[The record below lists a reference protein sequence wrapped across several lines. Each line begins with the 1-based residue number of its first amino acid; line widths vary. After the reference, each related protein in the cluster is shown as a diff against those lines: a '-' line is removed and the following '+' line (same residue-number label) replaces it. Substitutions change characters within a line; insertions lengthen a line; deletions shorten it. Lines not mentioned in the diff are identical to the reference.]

1 VRTWR
6 FGLEVISP
14 PVDAFYMKFHSQM
27 SPISYAMGLFCLG
40 LAFQQTQLAVWA
52 QSSDASD
59 DGHESACPTEI
70 IQGQQRCM
78 AEIAANSKLE
88 MIVDIPAD
96 DVRDMSVQQLSGTVH
111 VLLKEPPGAASAPA
125 TTPASYLF
133 ANAAGRLS
141 RIRILMDSK
150 GQTTRTLTIDNSS
163 SKPATI
169 AIEVEA
175 AHGADV
181 KSALE
186 EDAERA
192 FAIAEELRTK
202 KGSSREETLAAY
214 DKAIGIWE
222 GLEDSAA
229 VGRALTVKAF
239 FLFRNQNDATGAL
252 KLIQT
257 ALQRV
262 SSMSAVETANTWRI
276 AGYINAELSH
286 YEDARKTYTAA
297 LDGYTKTGDQFNQE
311 SVLENLSRLER
322 LEGNTAAALSDAT
335 QAESL
340 AEKIGDQRG
349 QLAIEEQIGSIY
361 TTSGNLELAYNAYER
376 ALGLLKVTSDAHMEG
391 YVWSDLGVVYT
402 ELGDFAR
409 AHDALDQA
417 SSIWQ
422 RSPYPF
428 GEMNTLD
435 DNGDLLLA
443 EGQLETA
450 RRAYARGLDVADKQG
465 AARYRIFFL
474 RGIGDSYLFQK
485 DSANAEKN
493 FREALDLA
501 VKSNE
506 GDSTAYLYCALGDTA
521 LQRGD
526 KASARDSYTKCSQDA
541 QAKQDAAL
549 PIRAAGGLA
558 RTALLEGDLKAAEAH
573 SEEALAGIESQR
585 GSLSVADLRT
595 SYFAS
600 MHAYY
605 DLEIQ
610 ILSRLDQTYPGE
622 GYRWKAFLVAERGRA
637 RTLLDQVTAGDKDR
651 LPEIASPLRAQY
663 DEVLRKLRMLESK
676 SAATRAQRKEISPA
690 DGEASA
696 QLNAEA
702 HALRAKSGEADNSAV
717 AEAPP
722 LTLQMIQ
729 AALPG
734 ERSALIEYWTGEDA
748 SYMWAISHA
757 GVRMVRLPAGAELG
771 RQIDALRQAILSEIS
786 LPPEVTA
793 TQRAQMLPEMRQ
805 HTERLESSVAK
816 TLFPAGL
823 LSPGVSTLAVVADGP
838 TLSAPFAA
846 LASALV
852 RNSRQADG
860 ERIAMLSEPSA
871 AIFSW
876 LESHPIPPRPLEIA
890 IFTDAGSGQGTRGN
904 GNADNFGAEQS
915 KNAADGL
922 PALSFAGGEAEM
934 IRSVFGASAAH
945 VFSGASATPAS
956 LNDLNWDT
964 YRVAHFATHAV
975 LNNHYAELNG
985 LVTGTGAS
993 QMLWYGDVCHLHAR
1007 LDLVV
1012 LSACD
1017 TALGKNIP
1025 GEGLEGL
1032 TQAFFV
1038 AGSQRVV
1045 GTLWQVDDQ
1054 ATSAWMRYFYTALKA
1069 TGSPTQALSAAQR
1082 AMAASPQ
1089 WSSPYYWAGF
1099 TLAGDWRPLP

>member
-1 VRTWR
+1 
-6 FGLEVISP
+6 
-14 PVDAFYMKFHSQM
+14 MKFLGQTSPM
-27 SPISYAMGLFCLG
+27 SCAMSLFCLG
-40 LAFQQTQLAVWA
+40 LAFQQIQLVVRA
-52 QSSDASD
+52 QPSHASD
-59 DGHESACPTEI
+59 DGHEWACPTEI
-70 IQGQQRCM
+70 IPGHQRCA
-78 AEIAANSKLE
+78 AEIAANSKLQ
-88 MIVDIPAD
+88 MIVDIPPG
-96 DVRDMSVQQLSGTVH
+96 DVREMSVEQLFGAVH
-111 VLLKEPPGAASAPA
+111 VLLTEPPGVASP
-125 TTPASYLF
+125 PASYLF
-133 ANAAGRLS
+133 ANASGRLS
-141 RIRILMDSK
+141 LIHIVVDSN
-150 GQTTRTLTIDNSS
+150 GQTTRVLTIDNSTL
-163 SKPATI
+163 KPATVTVD
-169 AIEVEA
+169 VEA
-175 AHGADV
+175 ARAEDV
-181 KSALE
+181 KSAQE
-186 EDAERA
+186 EGAERA

-202 KGSSREETLAAY
+202 KGSSREETIAAY

-222 GLEDSAA
+222 GLDDSAA

-239 FLFRNQNDATGAL
+239 FLFRNQNDPTGAL

-262 SSMSAVETANTWRI
+262 PSMSAVETANTWRI
-276 AGYINAELSH
+276 AGYIHAELSH
-286 YEDARKTYTAA
+286 YEDARKAYASA
-297 LDGYTKTGDQFNQE
+297 LDGYTKTGDPFNQE
-311 SVLENLSRLER
+311 LLLENLSRLER
-322 LEGNTAAALSDAT
+322 LEGNTAAALSDAA

-376 ALGLLKVTSDAHMEG
+376 ALGLLKVTSDAHMEA
-391 YVWSDLGVVYT
+391 YIWSDLGVVYT

-443 EGQLETA
+443 EGQLEAA
-450 RRAYARGLDVADKQG
+450 RRAYAQGLDVANKQG

-493 FREALDLA
+493 YREALDLA

-506 GDSTAYLYCALGDTA
+506 GDSTAYLFCALGDTA
-521 LQRGD
+521 LQKGD
-526 KASARDSYTKCSQDA
+526 KTSARDSYTKCSEDA
-541 QAKQDAAL
+541 ESKQDASL

-558 RTALLEGDLKAAEAH
+558 RTALLEGDLEAAEAH

-610 ILSRLDQTYPGE
+610 ILSRLDQTYPKE

-637 RTLLDQVTAGDKDR
+637 RTLLDQVTAGGKDR
-651 LPEIASPLRAQY
+651 PAEIASPVRAQY
-663 DEVLRKLRMLESK
+663 DEVLRKLRTLESK
-676 SAATRAQRKEISPA
+676 SAANRAQGKEVSAA
-690 DGEASA
+690 DKEASA

-702 HALRAKSGEADNSAV
+702 HALRAKSGEPVNSVAD
-717 AEAPP
+717 APP

-748 SYMWAISHA
+748 GYVWAVSHA
-757 GVRMVRLPAGAELG
+757 GVRMVRLPPAVELG
-771 RQIDALRQAILSEIS
+771 RQIDALRKAILSEIS

-793 TQRAQMLPEMRQ
+793 TQRAQMLPQMRRR
-805 HTERLESSVAK
+805 TDLLESSVAK
-816 TLFPAGL
+816 TLFPPGL

-838 TLSAPFAA
+838 VLAAPFAA
-846 LASALV
+846 LASAV
-852 RNSRQADG
+852 ARNPGRNLGQSDSG
-860 ERIAMLSEPSA
+860 RIAMLSEPSA

-876 LESHPIPPRPLEIA
+876 LESNPIPPRPLEIA
-890 IFTDAGSGQGTRGN
+890 IFADSGSGKGMRGIGKADSFGTAQS
-904 GNADNFGAEQS
+904 GNAAGD
-915 KNAADGL
+915 L
-922 PALSFAGGEAEM
+922 PALSFASGEAEM
-934 IRSVFGASAAH
+934 IRSVFGTSVAH
-945 VFSGASATPAS
+945 VFTGASATPAA
-956 LNDLNWDT
+956 LNELNWDT

-985 LVTGTGAS
+985 LVTGTGGG

-1017 TALGKNIP
+1017 TALGKNTP

-1069 TGSPTQALSAAQR
+1069 SGSPTRALNIAQR

>member
-1 VRTWR
+1 
-6 FGLEVISP
+6 
-14 PVDAFYMKFHSQM
+14 MKFPGQM
-27 SPISYAMGLFCLG
+27 SPISFAMGLFCLG
-40 LAFQQTQLAVWA
+40 LAFPQAQLAARA
-52 QSSDASD
+52 QPSHASD
-59 DGHESACPTEI
+59 DGQESACPTEI
-70 IQGQQRCM
+70 VQGQQRCT

-88 MIVDIPAD
+88 MIVDVPAD
-96 DVRDMSVQQLSGTVH
+96 NVREVSVQQLSGAVH
-111 VLLKEPPGAASAPA
+111 VLLAEPAGAASAPV
-125 TTPASYLF
+125 SYQF
-133 ANAAGRLS
+133 ANAAGLLS
-141 RIRILMDSK
+141 RMRILMDSK
-150 GQTTRTLTIDNSS
+150 GQTTRTLTIDNPS
-163 SKPATI
+163 SKPATVAVDI
-169 AIEVEA
+169 EA
-175 AHGADV
+175 AHAADV
-181 KSALE
+181 KSGQE
-186 EDAERA
+186 MDAERA

-202 KGSSREETLAAY
+202 KGSSPEETLAAY

-222 GLEDSAA
+222 GLDDSAA
-229 VGRALTVKAF
+229 VGKALTVKAF
-239 FLFRNQNDATGAL
+239 FLYRNQNDPNGAL
-252 KLIQT
+252 KLIQ
-257 ALQRV
+257 AASQRL
-262 SSMSAVETANTWRI
+262 SSMSAVETASTWRI
-276 AGYINAELSH
+276 AGYIHAELSH
-286 YEDARKTYTAA
+286 YEDARKAYTAA

-311 SVLENLSRLER
+311 LVLENLSRLER
-322 LEGNTAAALSDAT
+322 LEGNTTAALNDAA

-443 EGQLETA
+443 EGQLEAA
-450 RRAYARGLDVADKQG
+450 RRAYARGLEVADKQG

-493 FREALDLA
+493 FGEALDLA

-521 LQRGD
+521 LQKGD

-541 QAKQDAAL
+541 QAKQDTGL

-610 ILSRLDQTYPGE
+610 ILSRLDQMYPEE

-637 RTLLDQVTAGDKDR
+637 RTLLDQVTAAEKER
-651 LPEIASPLRAQY
+651 LAGIASPVRAQY
-663 DEVLRKLRMLESK
+663 DEVLRKLRTLESK
-676 SAATRAQRKEISPA
+676 SAANRAQRKDVSPA
-690 DGEASA
+690 DREASA

-702 HALRAKSGEADNSAV
+702 HALQAESGEPVNSV

-748 SYMWAISHA
+748 SYVWAVSHA
-757 GVRMVRLPAGAELG
+757 GVRMVRLPPGAELG
-771 RQIDALRQAILSEIS
+771 RQIDGLRKAILSEIS
-786 LPPEVTA
+786 MPPEVTA
-793 TQRAQMLPEMRQ
+793 AQRAEMLPQMRR
-805 HTERLESSVAK
+805 HTELLESSVAK

-838 TLSAPFAA
+838 VLGTPFAA
-846 LASALV
+846 LASAV
-852 RNSRQADG
+852 TRNPGRNLGQADG
-860 ERIAMLSEPSA
+860 GRIALLSEPSA

-876 LESHPIPPRPLEIA
+876 LEANPIPPRPLEIA
-890 IFTDAGSGQGTRGN
+890 IFADAGSGQGIRGI
-904 GNADNFGAEQS
+904 GKADS
-915 KNAADGL
+915 VSAAPINSTAGL
-922 PALSFAGGEAEM
+922 PVLSFASGEAEM
-934 IRSVFGASAAH
+934 IRSIFGTSAAH
-945 VFSGASATPAS
+945 VFSGASATPAA
-956 LNDLNWDT
+956 LNDFHWDT

-985 LVTGTGAS
+985 LVTGTGGG

-1017 TALGKNIP
+1017 TALGKNVP

-1045 GTLWQVDDQ
+1045 GTLWPVDDQ
-1054 ATSAWMRYFYTALKA
+1054 ATSAWMRYFYTSLKT
-1069 TGSPTQALSAAQR
+1069 TGSPTRALNAAQR
-1082 AMAASPQ
+1082 AMAASPL